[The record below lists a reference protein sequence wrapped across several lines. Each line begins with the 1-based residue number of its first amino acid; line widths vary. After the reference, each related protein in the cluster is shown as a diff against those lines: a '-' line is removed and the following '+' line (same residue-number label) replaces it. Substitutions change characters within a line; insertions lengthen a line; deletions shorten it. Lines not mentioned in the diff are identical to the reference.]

1 MVVNRLLRQRT
12 SSESPCR
19 RSFIAL
25 RVMPATNSANSYKT
39 IAAIAT
45 ASGMAGIGIIRLS
58 GPDALSIASQLF
70 QNHSLQDQQHARLHL
85 ARMVNQDGS
94 LLDEVLVAVFRAP
107 HSYTGEDLVEINAH
121 GSSFILTEILHRL
134 LGAGAEPAQP
144 GEFTQRAFLNG
155 KMDLSQAEAVADLI
169 HSTNAVQHRYAINQL
184 KGGIR
189 DQIAGLRH
197 KLVDFA
203 SLIELELDF
212 SEEDVEFA
220 NRDHLLVLLK
230 EIQQK
235 INQLLNSFEL
245 GEAVRHGIYT
255 VIAGKPNAGKSTLLN
270 ALLGEE
276 RAIVSDI
283 PGTTRDTI
291 EEQLNI
297 NGIVFRL
304 VDTAGI
310 RATDDVI
317 EASGVQRTLRS
328 IALSSILIYVADVGE
343 ANTESLE
350 NELASVV
357 QEGQE
362 VVLIANKSDL
372 HPGLRLSKLANSLV
386 RPENIIPLSALH
398 GTGLDTLR
406 NKLFELAS
414 HRHSLQEFSVLI
426 NARHR
431 AILGRAREALQAV
444 EAGLLSG
451 LQTDLVAQSLRQG
464 IYELGQVS
472 GEVSSDEL
480 LGNIF
485 GKFCIGK

>member
-1 MVVNRLLRQRT
+1 M
-12 SSESPCR
+12 E
-19 RSFIAL
+19 
-25 RVMPATNSANSYKT
+25 ATNTANRYQT

-58 GPDALSIASQLF
+58 GPDALTIASRLF
-70 QNHSLQDQQHARLHL
+70 PNHSWEDHPHAKLHL
-85 ARMVNQDGS
+85 AKIINTDGS
-94 LLDEVLVAVFRAP
+94 ILDEVLVAVFRAP

-121 GSSFILTEILHRL
+121 GSSFILTEILHL
-134 LGAGAEPAQP
+134 LLSAGAELAQP

-169 HSTNAVQHRYAINQL
+169 HSTNAVQHRYAINQM

-189 DQIAGLRH
+189 DQIAGLRR

-220 NRDHLLVLLK
+220 NRDHLLALLT
-230 EIQQK
+230 EINLR
-235 INQLLNSFEL
+235 INQLINSFEL
-245 GEAVRHGIYT
+245 GEAVRHGIHT

-310 RATDDVI
+310 RDTEDMI

-328 IALSSILIYVADVGE
+328 IEQSSILIYVADLGAVSSQ
-343 ANTESLE
+343 SLS
-350 NELASVV
+350 NELLPIV
-357 QEGQE
+357 QDGQE
-362 VVLIANKSDL
+362 VVLVANKYDL
-372 HPGLRLSKLANSLV
+372 YPGVRLSGLSNSLV
-386 RPENIIPLSALH
+386 KPENIIPLSALH
-398 GTGLDTLR
+398 GTGLETLR
-406 NKLFELAS
+406 SKLFELAS

-431 AILGRAREALQAV
+431 AILGRAREALHTV

-451 LQTDLVAQSLRQG
+451 LQTDLVAQSLREG